1 MFCGQAALGFVFNF
15 LCDRLIGC
23 RSEAVRASVLDT
35 PRCPEAAWT
44 DETFGG
50 HRQCVHGRHVGCG
63 WMRPGRPRGFADRKH
78 RSRLADNLW
87 RSHDLGDRRPR
98 DIRRFRAAGIADG
111 GAAVPGGRPFDLET
125 GSDEG
130 QRVLEVKVASRGEEF
145 KVVVAADGQ
154 QVVRQQQAD
163 KPSDDVAKAEG
174 AKVDARRAL
183 QAAAGTDPGS
193 TLSEMEID
201 TNYDGAVVWQVAL
214 VHRDGSTLQIDVDA
228 KSAAISAR

>member
-1 MFCGQAALGFVFNF
+1 MKPSVGIASSCTAAMLVAGGCGHAGPGGSQTGSIGAALPATSG
-15 LCDRLIGC
+15 
-23 RSEAVRASVLDT
+23 EASSVTGGRGISVAS
-35 PRCPEAAWT
+35 A
-44 DETFGG
+44 
-50 HRQCVHGRHVGCG
+50 RQ
-63 WMRPGRPRGFADRKH
+63 A
-78 RSRLADNLW
+78 LQTA
-87 RSHDLGDRRPR
+87 
-98 DIRRFRAAGIADG
+98 

-130 QRVLEVKVASRGEEF
+130 QRVLEVKVASQGEEF

-163 KPSDDVAKAEG
+163 KPSDDVAKVER

-193 TLSEMEID
+193 TLSEIEID

>member
-1 MFCGQAALGFVFNF
+1 MKPSVGIASSCTAAMLVAGGCGHAGPGGSQTGSIGAALPATSG
-15 LCDRLIGC
+15 
-23 RSEAVRASVLDT
+23 EASSVTGGRGISVAS
-35 PRCPEAAWT
+35 A
-44 DETFGG
+44 
-50 HRQCVHGRHVGCG
+50 RQ
-63 WMRPGRPRGFADRKH
+63 A
-78 RSRLADNLW
+78 LQTA
-87 RSHDLGDRRPR
+87 
-98 DIRRFRAAGIADG
+98 

-130 QRVLEVKVASRGEEF
+130 QRVLEVKVASQGEEF

-163 KPSDDVAKAEG
+163 KPSDDVAKVER

-201 TNYDGAVVWQVAL
+201 TNYDGVVVWQVAL

>member
-1 MFCGQAALGFVFNF
+1 MTGGRGISVASARQALQTA
-15 LCDRLIGC
+15 
-23 RSEAVRASVLDT
+23 
-35 PRCPEAAWT
+35 
-44 DETFGG
+44 
-50 HRQCVHGRHVGCG
+50 
-63 WMRPGRPRGFADRKH
+63 
-78 RSRLADNLW
+78 
-87 RSHDLGDRRPR
+87 
-98 DIRRFRAAGIADG
+98 

-130 QRVLEVKVASRGEEF
+130 QRVLEVKVASQGEEF

-163 KPSDDVAKAEG
+163 KPSDDVAKVERV
-174 AKVDARRAL
+174 KVDARRAL

>member
-1 MFCGQAALGFVFNF
+1 MRPSVGIASACTAAMLVAG
-15 LCDRLIGC
+15 
-23 RSEAVRASVLDT
+23 
-35 PRCPEAAWT
+35 
-44 DETFGG
+44 
-50 HRQCVHGRHVGCG
+50 GCG
-63 WMRPGRPRGFADRKH
+63 HAVPGGSQTGSVGVALPTTSGEASPSVTSGRGISVASARQA
-78 RSRLADNLW
+78 LQTA
-87 RSHDLGDRRPR
+87 
-98 DIRRFRAAGIADG
+98 

-130 QRVLEVKVASRGEEF
+130 QRVLEVKVASHGEEF

-154 QVVRQQQAD
+154 QVVRQRQAD
-163 KPSDDVAKAEG
+163 KPSDDVAKAES

-201 TNYDGAVVWQVAL
+201 TNYDGAVIWQVAL